1 MTRMNEAAAV
11 GQAIWLDFI
20 RRSFLDSGELGELV
34 AKGLRGVTSNP
45 SIFQK
50 AITASTDYDAAVER
64 LVGEGSSVNDIYEAL
79 AIQDIRRACD
89 IMRPVY
95 ESTDG
100 VDGYVSLEVN
110 PKLAYDTEGTVM
122 EARRLSSL
130 VDRPNVMI
138 KVPATPEGI
147 PAIETLTGEGI
158 NINVTLIFSLQQYED
173 SAMAYIR
180 GLEKLADANV
190 DFSRVASVASFFV
203 SRVDGKVDPKLVDL
217 GNSELQGKIAIANA
231 KMAYHRFGEIF
242 SGPRWEK
249 LAAQGARVQR
259 PLWGSTST
267 KNPDYPDT
275 LYVDTLM
282 GPHTVNT
289 VPPETLDAF
298 LDHGCAART
307 VDADVEE
314 ARQHLA
320 RLAELGIDLGDVTTQ
335 LMGEG
340 VDAFA
345 DSFDELMSG
354 IADKVAAIAG
364 GDENQTRARADFF
377 TVPSGAG

>member
-1 MTRMNEAAAV
+1 MTRMNEAAAI

-20 RRSFLDSGELGELV
+20 RRSFLDSGELGDLV

-64 LVGEGSSVNDIYEAL
+64 LVGEGRSVNDIYEAL

-89 IMRPVY
+89 IMQPVY
-95 ESTDG
+95 VSSDG
-100 VDGYVSLEVN
+100 LDGYVSLEVN

-203 SRVDGKVDPKLVDL
+203 SRVDGKVDPKLVEL

-231 KMAYHRFGEIF
+231 KMAYHRFGELF
-242 SGPRWEK
+242 SGPRWEE
-249 LAAQGARVQR
+249 LAGQGARVQR

-275 LYVDTLM
+275 LYVDELI

-289 VPPETLDAF
+289 LPPETLDAF

-314 ARQHLA
+314 AKQHLA
-320 RLAELGIDLGDVTTQ
+320 QLAELGLDLGEVTTE

-354 IADKVAAIAG
+354 IAEKVTAIAG

-377 TVPSGAG
+377 TVPSGAR